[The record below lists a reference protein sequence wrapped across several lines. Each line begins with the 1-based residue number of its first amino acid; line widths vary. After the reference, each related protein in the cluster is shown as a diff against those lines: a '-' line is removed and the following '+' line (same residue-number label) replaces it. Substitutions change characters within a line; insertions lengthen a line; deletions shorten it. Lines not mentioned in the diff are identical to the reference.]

1 MNRSKLL
8 SLLVLPVFLLGTLD
22 APAQDVLDGLAA
34 VVNEDVVTF
43 SQVRQLVGSK
53 EASARE
59 SLKGEAL
66 AAKIKEIRAEA
77 IQDLIDRQLIL
88 QEFKRNKAKV
98 PDHYVDDQIAAI
110 VRESFGGDRAAFLRT
125 LAAQG
130 MTLEKFRQFET
141 EKIIVQ
147 AMRRQM
153 VKVASSVPESRIA
166 AAYEA
171 QKQNYTTPDEI
182 KLRLLSIK
190 KAQDGSNS
198 RRQMIEEI
206 RRKILDGVDFED
218 LAHLYSEDST
228 QEAGGD
234 WGWVERKT
242 LNENLAKIAFNL
254 KPGKVSD
261 VIEFASSYYLLL
273 VEAKRNAVTKSLAEV
288 RTEIERAL
296 LQEER
301 QKREKEWIEK
311 LRKKA
316 YIKTF

>member
-1 MNRSKLL
+1 MNRPTLL
-8 SLLVLPVFLLGTLD
+8 SLLALPILLIGTGK
-22 APAQDVLDGLAA
+22 APGQDVLDGLAA
-34 VVNEDVVTF
+34 VVNEDVITF

-53 EASARE
+53 EVSARE

-66 AAKIKEIRAEA
+66 ASKIKEIRAEA

-98 PDHYVDDQIAAI
+98 PDHYVDDQIATI

-130 MTLEKFRQFET
+130 LSLEKFRQFET

-166 AAYEA
+166 AVYEE
-171 QKQNYTTPDEI
+171 QKSKYTTPEEI

-190 KAQDGSNS
+190 KAGDGSDS
-198 RRQMIEEI
+198 RRKMIEEI
-206 RRKILDGVDFED
+206 RGKIVDGVDFED

-228 QEAGGD
+228 QDVGGD

-242 LNENLAKIAFNL
+242 LNENLAKIAFTL
-254 KPGKVSD
+254 KPGKVSE
-261 VIEFASSYYLLL
+261 VVEFANSYYLLL
-273 VEAKRNAVTKSLAEV
+273 VEARRNAVTKPLSEI
-288 RTEIERAL
+288 RSEIERSL

-301 QKREKEWIEK
+301 QKREKEWVEK

>member
-1 MNRSKLL
+1 MNRPKLL
-8 SLLVLPVFLLGTLD
+8 SLLALPVLLIGTGN

-34 VVNEDVVTF
+34 VVNEDVITF

-53 EASARE
+53 EVSARE

-98 PDHYVDDQIAAI
+98 PDHYVDDQIATI
-110 VRESFGGDRAAFLRT
+110 VRESFGGDRSAFLRT
-125 LAAQG
+125 LTAQG
-130 MTLEKFRQFET
+130 LSLEKFRQFET

-147 AMRRQM
+147 AMRRQT

-166 AAYEA
+166 AVYEE
-171 QKQNYTTPDEI
+171 QKSKYTTPEEI

-190 KAQDGSNS
+190 KAGDGSDS
-198 RRQMIEEI
+198 RRKMIEEI
-206 RRKILDGVDFED
+206 RRKIVDGVDFED

-228 QEAGGD
+228 QDVGGD

-242 LNENLAKIAFNL
+242 LNDNLAKVAFNL
-254 KPGKVSD
+254 KPGKVSE
-261 VIEFASSYYLLL
+261 VVEFANSYYLLL
-273 VEAKRNAVTKSLAEV
+273 VEARRNAVTKPLSEV
-288 RTEIERAL
+288 RSEIERSL

-301 QKREKEWIEK
+301 QKREKEWVEK